1 LKKTRFLYYLCLLFI
16 FACSSVRLFSQPPVS
31 YTFEFYNSSHG
42 LPSSEINALAK
53 DEKGFL
59 WLGTAAGL
67 SRYDGYT
74 FQNYFYAEGNELIG
88 VVKKIIADKQK
99 RLWIGSGA
107 GLFCYHNNKIV
118 KINTA
123 TAAPQ
128 SINDILPDSDGDLW
142 LATGL
147 GPVKINSR
155 SIDVTG
161 QKKIILQDHVIS
173 QWDDNFKKK
182 HGNMAFRIAKAN
194 DGSVYISHFTDIFRL
209 YENNLEWIHSDTV
222 QNNNIISLFP
232 VSKTK
237 IYYDAEAT
245 EMNVVENGKAK
256 RLWVNKLLPASSGN
270 NKPGFWYIG
279 TSGLYFFHPDLGVAS
294 QHINTI
300 EKNIFIPNA
309 FLKDDDFFWVAS
321 FDGLVKIMPSY
332 FISPTLSVVTD
343 HPDFYS
349 FYQLKNGKLLAGNN
363 RGIVLEEKEAG
374 FSVFKKNLVSKA
386 EIKAMF
392 EDERGWLWT
401 GSGYQGLTVVKQN
414 SVENYTKQDGLHDN
428 SLYAFLLTKAGKLYA
443 IGDAGMTE
451 IIVDKNNAISFKKFI
466 YEPRISWHANF
477 HSGIEAPDG
486 TIWIAGQEGLIY
498 LRNGSLQSFKLN
510 NKLLPVNYIITDKNG
525 IIWMATNSEGIL
537 KCRFNKNNEPE
548 LIQTF
553 TPSDGLASTNYL
565 TLLADHE
572 NNIWAGSSKGISL
585 IGQTGKYTNRII
597 NFDKTDGFTE
607 PGYGY
612 IRLFQDNKYRIWATT
627 TAGITSFQPSELN
640 FSAPAPTVY
649 ITGVKTKNND
659 WINTDYTKHY
669 NFSYQNNSL
678 LFNFTALD
686 YAHQPGVNYF
696 YQLSGLDTGW
706 VASGVQR
713 TVSYENLSPGNYT
726 FRVKAIG
733 TKGSHS
739 KTDAVF
745 TFTIKAPIW
754 QKWWFKIAAVFL
766 IGLGIMYLFRRRIK
780 SIQEKEG
787 RKTEIQKIEADSYL
801 YKLEIAQVTN
811 YFSATIHQQETMDE
825 LLWDVAKNLIGKL
838 GFEDCMIY
846 LWNEDKTL
854 LLQKAGYGIK
864 GSMQNDL
871 NKEIYHV
878 PKGKGIVGAAVEN
891 RHYILSNDTTL
902 DKRYYSAD
910 GKVQLSELCVP
921 IIHNNEAI
929 GAINTEHSAK
939 NFYTD
944 RHLQILI
951 TIASMLADKIDMIAA
966 QEQTR
971 KKEMEVLKLNKDLA
985 TSQLTALRA
994 QMNPHFIFNALNSVQ
1009 QYILQGNIT
1018 EANRYLSKFS
1028 KLQREVLNHS
1038 DQNFIS
1044 LEKELEVLNLYLE
1057 LEQLRFDGNFNY
1069 EIKIDSIIDDDEIKI
1084 PPMIVQPF
1092 VENAI
1097 WHGLMPKQGE
1107 RWVHIHF
1114 TLNNEDILVCTVT
1127 DNGIGREAAARLKQN
1142 GHTQHKSKGLSLV
1155 YDRLNILQQQYGRAF
1170 EVTIK
1175 DLFENNVPSGTEVK
1189 LHIYTG

>member
-1 LKKTRFLYYLCLLFI
+1 M
-16 FACSSVRLFSQPPVS
+16 
-31 YTFEFYNSSHG
+31 
-42 LPSSEINALAK
+42 AK

-59 WLGTAAGL
+59 WVGTAAGL

-74 FQNYFYAEGNELIG
+74 FHNYFYAEGNELIG
-88 VVKKIIADKQK
+88 VVKKIIPDAQN

-107 GLFCYHNNKIV
+107 GLFCYYNNKIV

-128 SINDILPDSDGDLW
+128 SVNDILPDSDGGLW
-142 LATGL
+142 LATGM
-147 GPVKINSR
+147 GPVKINALN
-155 SIDVTG
+155 IDLTR
-161 QKKIILQDHVIS
+161 QKKIILQDHVIP
-173 QWDDNFKKK
+173 QWNESFRKK
-182 HGNMAFRIAKAN
+182 HGSMVFRIAKAN
-194 DGSVYISHFTDIFRL
+194 DGTVYFSHFTDIFKL
-209 YENNLEWIHSDTV
+209 SENTLKWIYTDTIP
-222 QNNNIISLFP
+222 NNNIISLFP

-237 IYYDAEAT
+237 VYYDAEST
-245 EMNVVENGKAK
+245 EMNVVENGTAK
-256 RLWVNKLLPASSGN
+256 RLSVSKIDPTATQS

-279 TSGLYFFHPDLGVAS
+279 TSGLYYFHPELGVAS
-294 QHINTI
+294 QHINTM

-309 FLKDDDFFWVAS
+309 FLKEDGFFWVAS

-332 FISPTLSVVTD
+332 FTAHTVTAVTP

-349 FYQLKNGKLLAGNN
+349 FLQLKNGKLLAGNN
-363 RGIVLEEKEAG
+363 RGIVLEEKDDG
-374 FSVFKKNLVSKA
+374 FAVYKKNLVSKA

-392 EDERGWLWT
+392 EDERGWLWA
-401 GSGYQGLTVVKQN
+401 GSGYQGLTLVKHN
-414 SVENYTKQDGLHDN
+414 SIKNFTKQDGLHDN
-428 SLYAFLLTKAGKLYA
+428 SLYAFLPTKTGKLYT

-451 IIVDKNNAISFKKFI
+451 IIVDKNNTVSFKRFS

-486 TIWIAGQEGLIY
+486 TVWIAGQEGLVY
-498 LRNGSLQSFKLN
+498 LRNDSLQSFKLN
-510 NKLLPVNYIITDKNG
+510 GKLLPVNYIITDKNG
-525 IIWMATNSEGIL
+525 IIWMATNSGGIL
-537 KCRFNKNNEPE
+537 KCRFNNNNTPE

-553 TPSDGLASTNYL
+553 STSDGLASSNYL
-565 TLLADHE
+565 TLLVDHE
-572 NNIWAGSSKGISL
+572 NNIWAGSSKGITL
-585 IGQTGKYTNRII
+585 IAQTGKYANRII
-597 NFDKTDGFTE
+597 NFDETDGFTE

-612 IRLFQDNKYRIWATT
+612 IRLYQDNKHRIWSATT
-627 TAGITSFQPSELN
+627 TGITSFQPSALVV
-640 FSAPAPTVY
+640 STTPPVVY
-649 ITGVKTKNND
+649 ITGIKTKNNG
-659 WINTDYTKHY
+659 WINTDTTNEYRFPYH
-669 NFSYQNNSL
+669 NNSF
-678 LFNFTALD
+678 LFNFTALS
-686 YAHQPGVNYF
+686 YTEQEGVKYF
-696 YQLSGLDTGW
+696 YQLTGTDTGW
-706 VASGVQR
+706 AEAGTHRS
-713 TVSYENLSPGNYT
+713 VSYENLSPGNYT
-726 FRVKAIG
+726 FRVKAFT
-733 TKGSHS
+733 TKGSSS
-739 KTDAVF
+739 KDDAVF
-745 TFTIKAPIW
+745 SFTIKAPLW
-754 QKWWFKIAAVFL
+754 QKWWFKVAAVFF
-766 IGLGIMYLFRRRIK
+766 IGLGIVYLFRRRIRF
-780 SIQEKEG
+780 IQEKEG
-787 RKTEIQKIEADSYL
+787 RKTELQKIEADSYL

-811 YFSATIHQQETMDE
+811 YFSATIHQQETIDE

-846 LWNEDKTL
+846 LWNEDKTI

-864 GSMQNDL
+864 GSMQNDV

-878 PKGKGIVGAAVEN
+878 PKGKGIVGAAVES
-891 RHYILSNDTTL
+891 RLYILANDTSL

-910 GKVQLSELCVP
+910 GKIQLSELCVP
-921 IIHNNEAI
+921 IIHNNEVI
-929 GAINTEHSAK
+929 GAINTEHSTK

-951 TIASMLADKIDMIAA
+951 TISSMLADKIDMIEA

-1069 EIKIDSIIDDDEIKI
+1069 EIKIDEAIDDDEIKI

-1097 WHGLMPKQGE
+1097 WHGLMTKQGD

-1114 TLNNEDILVCTVT
+1114 SLSSDDVLVCTVT
-1127 DNGIGREAAARLKQN
+1127 DNGIGREAATRLKQH

-1155 YDRLNILQQQYGRAF
+1155 YDRLSILQQQYGRAF

-1175 DLFENNVPSGTEVK
+1175 DLFENNVPAGTEVK